1 MPRPHLISRPM
12 GQLGTWLCCLLLC
25 CVASLTVAAEKP
37 AGPSIAVYTNTDVP
51 PVKLSSDLLRSI
63 FGMRSTVWPNGQRI
77 QVFVLPDKHP
87 LHRRFSK
94 SVLGLFPYQL
104 RQVWDRAVFSGTGE
118 APVQVADELEMLQRL
133 QTTAGAIGYLP
144 LESDPEGVSLVQQ
157 P

>member
-1 MPRPHLISRPM
+1 MRRPHLSFRPN
-12 GQLGTWLCCLLLC
+12 GQLGKWLCWLLLC
-25 CVASLTVAAEKP
+25 CVWSFSVAAEKP
-37 AGPSIAVYTNTDVP
+37 AGPSIAVYTHTDVP
-51 PVKLSSDLLRSI
+51 SVQLSSDLLRSI
-63 FGMRSTVWPNGQRI
+63 FGMRSTIWPNGQRI

-104 RQVWDRAVFSGTGE
+104 RQAWDRAVFSGTGE
-118 APVQVADELEMLQRL
+118 APVQVADEQEMLQRL

-144 LESDPEGVSLVQQ
+144 LELDPKGVSLVQQ